1 MAYPNSYTERL
12 KKLEREMASIKTLL
26 CEIQGV
32 MLAEDKERVELKEA
46 PNPNM
51 TWKPKKED
59 KE

>member
-32 MLAEDKERVELKEA
+32 MLAEDKERVELIEA
-46 PNPNM
+46 QNPTM
-51 TWKPKKED
+51 TWKPRKED
-59 KE
+59 

>member
-32 MLAEDKERVELKEA
+32 MLADDKERVELIEA

-59 KE
+59 